1 MKSFSI
7 QTFGCRVNQA
17 EAFLWAEELQKQ
29 GWRFE
34 KDYFQSDLVLMNT
47 CTLTRSADRDARKF
61 IRAVSRSNPNARL
74 VVTGCY
80 AQRSPEEFRDF
91 SQVWKVFSN
100 EEKLN
105 IVSQVSSYLS
115 YAEPEPPLPFRSR
128 ALVKIQDG
136 CDFRCTFCIIPM
148 VRGKSRSVSPETLLS
163 QIMEHIDQGFKEI
176 VLTGIHL
183 CSYGQDFDPPSSL
196 LDLLRKIENLDGS
209 TWVRLSS
216 LDPRSLSLPLLEHM
230 TKSEKI
236 CPHFHLSL
244 QTGSDRI
251 LGLMGRKIR
260 RRDFEKILAYFRNQN
275 LFASLGTDIIVGFP
289 GESEEDFRTTYDF
302 LVQSPLTYFHVFTY
316 SPRPWTE
323 AASWPQVEDKVKK
336 ERAARLRKLAGVKNL
351 AFRKKCL
358 GKELK
363 GIVIKKDNGRAQVL
377 TNNYIRVHVPSS
389 QVEERSEVNVRITK
403 VTPKNTQGRII
414 PASI

>member
-17 EAFLWAEELQKQ
+17 EAFLWADELQKQ

-34 KDYFQSDLVLMNT
+34 KDSTRSDLVLMNT
-47 CTLTRSADRDARKF
+47 CTLTQSADRDARKF
-61 IRAVSRSNPNARL
+61 IRSVSRSNPNAR
-74 VVTGCY
+74 VIVTGCY
-80 AQRSPEEFRDF
+80 AQRSPEDFRELP
-91 SQVWKVFSN
+91 QVWKVLSN
-100 EEKLN
+100 AEKLN
-105 IVSQVSSYLS
+105 LVSQVSSCLS
-115 YAEPEPPLPFRSR
+115 HAGPEPLLPFRSR

-136 CDFRCTFCIIPM
+136 CDFRCTFCIIPQ
-148 VRGKSRSVSPETLLS
+148 VRGQSRSVSQEKILS
-163 QIMEHIDQGFKEI
+163 QIREQIDQGFKEI

-260 RRDFEKILAYFRNQN
+260 GRDFERILAYIRNRDP
-275 LFASLGTDIIVGFP
+275 FAALGTDIIVGFP
-289 GESEEDFRTTYDF
+289 GECEDDFTATYEF
-302 LVQSPLTYFHVFTY
+302 LTRSPLTYFHVFTY
-316 SPRPWTE
+316 SPRPLTE
-323 AASWPQVEDKVKK
+323 AASWSQVDTKVKK
-336 ERAARLRKLAGVKNL
+336 ERAARLRKLAGIKNL
-351 AFRKKCL
+351 AFRKQCL
-358 GKELK
+358 RREFP
-363 GIVIKKDNGRAQVL
+363 GIVIKREKDHTQVL
-377 TNNYIRVHVPSS
+377 TNNYIKVRVPSS
-389 QVEERSEVNVRITK
+389 RIQERSEVEVRITK
-403 VTPKNTQGRII
+403 VTPKLTEGKII
-414 PASI
+414 RA

>member
-17 EAFLWAEELQKQ
+17 EAFLWADELQKQ

-34 KDYFQSDLVLMNT
+34 KDSTRSDLVLMNT
-47 CTLTRSADRDARKF
+47 CTLTQSADRDARKF
-61 IRAVSRSNPNARL
+61 IRSVSRSNPNARMI
-74 VVTGCY
+74 VTGCY
-80 AQRSPEEFRDF
+80 AQRSPEDFRGLP
-91 SQVWKVFSN
+91 QVWKVLSN
-100 EEKLN
+100 AEKLN
-105 IVSQVSSYLS
+105 LVSQVSSCLS
-115 YAEPEPPLPFRSR
+115 HAGPEPLLPFRSR

-136 CDFRCTFCIIPM
+136 CDFRCTFCIIPQ
-148 VRGKSRSVSPETLLS
+148 VRGQSRSVSQEKILS
-163 QIMEHIDQGFKEI
+163 QIREQIDQGFKEI

-216 LDPRSLSLPLLEHM
+216 LDPRYLSLPFLEHM

-260 RRDFEKILAYFRNQN
+260 GRDFERILAYIRNRDP
-275 LFASLGTDIIVGFP
+275 FAALGTDIIVGFP
-289 GESEEDFRTTYDF
+289 GECEDDFTATYEF
-302 LVQSPLTYFHVFTY
+302 LTRSPLTYFHVFTY
-316 SPRPWTE
+316 SPRPLTE
-323 AASWPQVEDKVKK
+323 AASWSQVDTKVKK

-351 AFRKKCL
+351 AFRKQCL
-358 GKELK
+358 GREFP
-363 GIVIKKDNGRAQVL
+363 GIVIKREKDHTQVL
-377 TNNYIRVHVPSS
+377 TNNYIKVRVPSS
-389 QVEERSEVNVRITK
+389 RIQERSEVEVRITK
-403 VTPKNTQGRII
+403 VTPKLTEGKII
-414 PASI
+414 RA